1 MDEDTKKLQ
10 EAYFEVITSEASY
23 LRSINIL
30 ITHFMAAPEMLG
42 KFFNSF
48 PEILQEINKGMLDA
62 YFNKFPGSKR
72 PSSVISNEERKQLFS
87 NIFAVRDCSEKLESP
102 C

>member
-1 MDEDTKKLQ
+1 MRNAGLLERLDEDTKKLQ

-42 KFFNSF
+42 NIFDSF
-48 PEILQEINKGMLDA
+48 SEIILQKTG
-62 YFNKFPGSKR
+62 KR
-72 PSSVISNEERKQLFS
+72 
-87 NIFAVRDCSEKLESP
+87 
-102 C
+102 